1 MKTKGSVMVHV
12 LITSVVVSLIAAG
25 LMRMSLAR
33 ATATSRANEGA
44 ATKKKAE
51 TAFNKILPYWAKNG
65 LCSTG
70 IPGGWSCSG
79 AAVGNCGCTCT
90 NAVTNQPEITTSGT
104 AASCKLEIVAPP
116 P

>member
-1 MKTKGSVMVHV
+1 MSAKGSVMVHV
-12 LITSVVVSLIAAG
+12 LITSVIVSLIAAG

-51 TAFNKILPYWAKNG
+51 AAFAQILPYWAQNG
-65 LCSTG
+65 LCSSG

-79 AAVGNCGCTCT
+79 SVVGSCGCTCT
-90 NAVTNQPEITTSGT
+90 NAVGNQPLIETELVNGSCELTIT
-104 AASCKLEIVAPP
+104 APP